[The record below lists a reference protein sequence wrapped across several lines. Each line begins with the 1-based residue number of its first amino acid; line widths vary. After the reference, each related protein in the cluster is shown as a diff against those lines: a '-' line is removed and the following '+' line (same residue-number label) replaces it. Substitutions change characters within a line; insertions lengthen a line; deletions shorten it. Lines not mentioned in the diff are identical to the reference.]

1 MSRALGPKDTLRWG
15 APVMEPE
22 RRRPPEG
29 ASEEPHAGRAVDPA
43 RTPRTAATAG
53 PGSGDAPPETEI
65 ARMIASG
72 VHPKVAR
79 SLRYRQA
86 REPED
91 RDPDLTERRLAG
103 LDRPSQPAGPMPIRA
118 ASDGGHYVRYSGQ
131 ASPVPAH
138 EAKPEP
144 PSVVLVGEVPADAR
158 RDTRTV
164 LMRRPKERW
173 FSWILRGLRRRPS

>member
-1 MSRALGPKDTLRWG
+1 VSRALGPKDTLRWG
-15 APVMEPE
+15 APVMQPE

-29 ASEEPHAGRAVDPA
+29 ASEDPHAVRAVDPA
-43 RTPRTAATAG
+43 RTPRMSATAG
-53 PGSGDAPPETEI
+53 PGSSDAPPETEI

-91 RDPDLTERRLAG
+91 PDPDLTERPLVG

-118 ASDGGHYVRYSGQ
+118 TSDGGHYGRYSGQ
-131 ASPVPAH
+131 ASPVAAR

-144 PSVVLVGEVPADAR
+144 PSGVLAGEVPADAR